1 MPCMRCCRARCVF
14 SPKLGIIIQDF
25 ARQLFD
31 QLLADQAI
39 LMAGGAVLTLP
50 PPIPVQGAVLTL
62 PPPIPVQRS
71 HGFTRPTTRRGA
83 ECAPPTVKPLY
94 LQTYFR

>member
-1 MPCMRCCRARCVF
+1 MPCMRRCRARCVF

-39 LMAGGAVLTLP
+39 LMAGGAVLTLR
-50 PPIPVQGAVLTL
+50 ILGAIVSIMVVRN
-62 PPPIPVQRS
+62 PSSSAIS
-71 HGFTRPTTRRGA
+71 SRP
-83 ECAPPTVKPLY
+83 LS
-94 LQTYFR
+94 

>member
-1 MPCMRCCRARCVF
+1 MPCMRCCRACCVF

-50 PPIPVQGAVLTL
+50 PPIPVE
-62 PPPIPVQRS
+62 RS
-71 HGFTRPTTRRGA
+71 HGFLLVRRPAVVPSARH
-83 ECAPPTVKPLY
+83 PP
-94 LQTYFR
+94 